1 MCVCVCGGGM
11 IILSACNTE
20 WKCLGDLTSPPSP
33 PRCVLTKLKASCPL
47 SNRHP
52 EFGCPVGLSDSLA
65 PLEY

>member
-1 MCVCVCGGGM
+1 MCVCVGGGGGM
-11 IILSACNTE
+11 IILSACNTQC
-20 WKCLGDLTSPPSP
+20 KCLGDLTSPP
-33 PRCVLTKLKASCPL
+33 PRCVLSKLKTSCPL